1 MDKHEK
7 NPQAEQVCVVL
18 PSEITILFEVI
29 SCQWLMVAS
38 KTFQLR
44 REVPVLVPS

>member
-7 NPQAEQVCVVL
+7 NPHTEQVSVVL

-29 SCQWLMVAS
+29 SCQWLVVSS

-44 REVPVLVPS
+44 CEVPVLVPS